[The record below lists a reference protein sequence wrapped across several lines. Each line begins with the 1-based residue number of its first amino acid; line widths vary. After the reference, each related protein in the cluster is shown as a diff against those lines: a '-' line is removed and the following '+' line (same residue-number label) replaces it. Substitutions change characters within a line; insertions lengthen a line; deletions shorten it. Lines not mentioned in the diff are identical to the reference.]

1 VKKRTFIALTITLTG
16 VCALLFN
23 IFYMEAKNTAIT
35 KLNEEQMIHA
45 KQAALGIEDFFATWT
60 RSLNSLSKMDAIIDT
75 DAAGKHYMK
84 FFYDAHREHLRT
96 ITRVDERGVILYNLP
111 QLSSEGADISDQK
124 HVVELLRGHKPVVS
138 DVFRA
143 IEGFDA
149 VALYVPI
156 FRGSEFKGGIGI
168 LVNFE
173 NIANHY
179 LDVVKIGQTGH
190 AWVVSRDGAQLYSP
204 IAGSTGKSV
213 FETIKDSPSLT
224 VMVND
229 MVNGH
234 EGASTYT
241 FHRTGDRN
249 VGQIREYAVYRPV
262 QIANTFWSIAV
273 ASAEQDVL
281 SGLISFRNKLA
292 FVMGALFICWMVFST
307 LGAKAWLIV
316 KEEEKRKR
324 TERMLRKSEES
335 LRIAEQQ
342 YRSIFENALEGIYQ
356 TSAKGQPFVGNP
368 ALARILG
375 YDSRAEVV
383 SPFTDSARHLWVDPN
398 QRLDYIRLLEQ
409 NGVVLNYECEFYRKD
424 KTRIWVSLNSRLV
437 TVVDGE
443 TLNYTGFIQDIS
455 ERKQAEEML
464 REHEKEL
471 MMLTGRLISTQEEE
485 LRRLSRELHD
495 DLTQRLAVLAMDAG
509 MIEKQLRP
517 LKTPAAQETR
527 DLKGKLIEVSEVVHD
542 LSRQLHPSILDDLGL
557 AQAVQSECAV
567 FTRRTGIT
575 LSFKAHDVSDSI
587 PNGIAL
593 CIYRVIQEGLRNIA
607 THAKTNE
614 ARIILQ
620 GIDGSVDLLIQDLGI
635 GFDVREVKEKPGI
648 GLTGMRERVRLVGGT
663 MSLRSQPGEGSEIQI
678 SIPLGGKHGQTA
690 RTDCR

>member
-1 VKKRTFIALTITLTG
+1 
-16 VCALLFN
+16 
-23 IFYMEAKNTAIT
+23 
-35 KLNEEQMIHA
+35 
-45 KQAALGIEDFFATWT
+45 
-60 RSLNSLSKMDAIIDT
+60 
-75 DAAGKHYMK
+75 
-84 FFYDAHREHLRT
+84 
-96 ITRVDERGVILYNLP
+96 
-111 QLSSEGADISDQK
+111 
-124 HVVELLRGHKPVVS
+124 
-138 DVFRA
+138 
-143 IEGFDA
+143 
-149 VALYVPI
+149 
-156 FRGSEFKGGIGI
+156 
-168 LVNFE
+168 
-173 NIANHY
+173 
-179 LDVVKIGQTGH
+179 
-190 AWVVSRDGAQLYSP
+190 
-204 IAGSTGKSV
+204 
-213 FETIKDSPSLT
+213 
-224 VMVND
+224 
-229 MVNGH
+229 
-234 EGASTYT
+234 
-241 FHRTGDRN
+241 
-249 VGQIREYAVYRPV
+249 
-262 QIANTFWSIAV
+262 
-273 ASAEQDVL
+273 
-281 SGLISFRNKLA
+281 
-292 FVMGALFICWMVFST
+292 
-307 LGAKAWLIV
+307 
-316 KEEEKRKR
+316 
-324 TERMLRKSEES
+324 
-335 LRIAEQQ
+335 
-342 YRSIFENALEGIYQ
+342 
-356 TSAKGQPFVGNP
+356 
-368 ALARILG
+368 
-375 YDSRAEVV
+375 VV

-614 ARIILQ
+614 ARIILH